1 MRLNKEGW
9 TAKQTTYLSPTMT
22 TKENH
27 PINQGVEP
35 EA

>member
-1 MRLNKEGW
+1 MHLNQEDW
-9 TAKQTTYLSPTMT
+9 TAKQTTYLNPAMT

-27 PINQGVEP
+27 PVNQGVEP